1 MTILITGGAGY
12 IGSHVVKL
20 LVQNNREVVVLD
32 DLSRGNR
39 MAIEG
44 VPLVVGDYG
53 DSKLVSKII
62 EMYGVESVVHLA
74 GLKSVAESMAH
85 PYLYV
90 ETNILKGTAF
100 LNTLVACGVRRVVFS
115 SSCSVYGNPT
125 KLPVTE
131 DFPLLP
137 QSMYAVSKVVQE
149 NFLHFCQPFGLEFIS
164 LRYFNAAGA
173 SAAGDIGEDWNYS
186 TNLIPMVMRSLLISD
201 KPVVVFGTD
210 HPTPDGTCIR
220 DYVHVT
226 DLAYAH
232 FSALEALESGTKS
245 LFLNLGTG
253 NGNSVREIIRLVEE
267 YSGQRVPVV
276 YGAARDGDP
285 STIYANS
292 DLAAKV
298 LNWKASLSIEDI
310 IQTAYNWHSKV

>member
-1 MTILITGGAGY
+1 M
-12 IGSHVVKL
+12 
-20 LVQNNREVVVLD
+20 
-32 DLSRGNR
+32 
-39 MAIEG
+39 
-44 VPLVVGDYG
+44 
-53 DSKLVSKII
+53 
-62 EMYGVESVVHLA
+62 
-74 GLKSVAESMAH
+74 
-85 PYLYV
+85 
-90 ETNILKGTAF
+90 
-100 LNTLVACGVRRVVFS
+100 
-115 SSCSVYGNPT
+115 
-125 KLPVTE
+125 
-131 DFPLLP
+131 
-137 QSMYAVSKVVQE
+137 
-149 NFLHFCQPFGLEFIS
+149 
-164 LRYFNAAGA
+164 
-173 SAAGDIGEDWNYS
+173 
-186 TNLIPMVMRSLLISD
+186 
-201 KPVVVFGTD
+201 
-210 HPTPDGTCIR
+210 
-220 DYVHVT
+220 T